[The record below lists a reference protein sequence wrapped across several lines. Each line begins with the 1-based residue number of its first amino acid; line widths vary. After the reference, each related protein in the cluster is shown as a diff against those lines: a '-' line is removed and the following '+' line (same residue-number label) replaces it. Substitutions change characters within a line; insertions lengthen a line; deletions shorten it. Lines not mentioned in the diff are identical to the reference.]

1 MQPNIVFLDEYSLG
15 DADLGSIRALG
26 NYTGYRTTAR
36 EEVADRC
43 READVVITNKVVF
56 RRETLRQLPRLR
68 LICVAATGMN
78 HIDLEAAAELGIAVK
93 NAVGYSTHAVT
104 ETTIGAAIG
113 LLRQTVYYDR
123 YVKTEY
129 AGSPLQYHFGRTTHQ
144 LYGSKWGIVGLG
156 NIGRS
161 VARVA
166 EALGCRIAYTSTSGV
181 VREEPYPEKPL
192 DELLRWADVVSVHA
206 PLNDRTRNLIGAR
219 ELALMKPSAILI
231 NVARGGIVDEAALAA
246 ALDAGRLAGAGLDV
260 FTHEPL
266 EAGNP
271 LLSVREPDRLLLSPH
286 NAWSPVE
293 AIEILVECIARN
305 IRDFYTPQ
313 NQQPMSQP
321 EPNLTVVIPVHNAAP
336 HLGACVESLLAQS
349 YTDFELILVENG
361 SSDDSRERCARY
373 AAEHPG
379 RIRTLTLDEASVSAA
394 RNAGIDN
401 ARGRFITFMDAD
413 DWAEKEFLAE
423 FFRDPAP
430 GPGTIVMQG
439 ILLDFSEAEPPG
451 PNEAFFSY
459 DDGALAIGDDPSAA
473 VGQRFLQDGCS
484 VCKLYHTETLRRLG
498 IRFIEHLCSRED
510 HLFFFTCI
518 SRMQSVVWR
527 SGLYMHYMRR
537 GRNTL
542 STRPMPACEL
552 VEAAERLDR
561 FIPQLAERFGIT
573 DKTYLFALRQ
583 NLVRDTLLRAANNI
597 RFGDRRSVL
606 GAIAAR
612 PELFGAET
620 YTPRWHPLLKRPL
633 LDRILKGRECRTL
646 LYLRIALRRSSLRL
660 RGRFNA

>member
-26 NYTGYRTTAR
+26 NYTGYRTTVR

-78 HIDLEAAAELGIAVK
+78 HIDLKAAAELGIAVK

-181 VREEPYPEKPL
+181 VRKEPYPEKPL
-192 DELLRWADVVSVHA
+192 DELLRWADVVSVPA

-313 NQQPMSQP
+313 NQWPMSQP

-459 DDGALAIGDDPSAA
+459 DDGVLAIGDDPSAA

-527 SGLYMHYMRR
+527 SGVYMHYMRR

-612 PELFGAET
+612 PELFGVET
-620 YTPRWHPLLKRPL
+620 YAPRWHPLLKRPL
-633 LDRILKGRECRTL
+633 LDRILKGRECCTL

>member
-78 HIDLEAAAELGIAVK
+78 HIDLKAAAELGIAVK

-123 YVKTEY
+123 YVKTAY

-305 IRDFYTPQ
+305 IR
-313 NQQPMSQP
+313 
-321 EPNLTVVIPVHNAAP
+321 V
-336 HLGACVESLLAQS
+336 
-349 YTDFELILVENG
+349 
-361 SSDDSRERCARY
+361 
-373 AAEHPG
+373 
-379 RIRTLTLDEASVSAA
+379 
-394 RNAGIDN
+394 
-401 ARGRFITFMDAD
+401 
-413 DWAEKEFLAE
+413 
-423 FFRDPAP
+423 
-430 GPGTIVMQG
+430 
-439 ILLDFSEAEPPG
+439 
-451 PNEAFFSY
+451 
-459 DDGALAIGDDPSAA
+459 
-473 VGQRFLQDGCS
+473 QDGCS